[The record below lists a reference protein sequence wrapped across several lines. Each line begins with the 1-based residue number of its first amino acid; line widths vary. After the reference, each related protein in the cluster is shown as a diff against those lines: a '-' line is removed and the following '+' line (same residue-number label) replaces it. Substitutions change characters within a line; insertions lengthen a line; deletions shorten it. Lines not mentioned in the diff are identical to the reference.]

1 MAGAF
6 GKGIKELFGK
16 PLLNDKGKPDP
27 EGQFIETPLTITKG
41 SDIRSAISNVYRPV
55 VEAFSLE
62 EELDPRDITSPQK
75 TVNPERVAQF
85 LDDPSTVAVVAQGR
99 SGNDLL
105 VVKYKGKYAV
115 IDGNHRVV
123 AALLAGE
130 KVKAKVVDMDLAF
143 DEAAKIDDPRLGQAA
158 KLLEAAEN
166 YKAQVE
172 KTMMVGKGEPSSTNP
187 RDILS
192 RHQVYLE
199 RLKSGYVLDYDEALR
214 EVDKAIQ
221 SVLNSLKVEKL
232 SELGQA
238 SQKKLLADLRAVQ
251 APIYA
256 KQGDKLMEELE
267 KLSEHEALF
276 EKQLISNVA
285 EVAGLKKSVIKKAKD
300 AWKFLI
306 TKPIQA
312 TGDLLEPF
320 VKDLSTRQI
329 ARINKE
335 IMISVGQGRT
345 ISQTVQAI
353 RGTKARNFRDG
364 IIDTNARDARTIV
377 RTATQHV
384 SQQAREATWE
394 ANSDLIDRYQIV
406 ATLDG
411 KTSTQC
417 KSLDQQVFVIGQ
429 GPTPPLHPNCRTTTV
444 PYFKPS
450 IWDQGATRSAEFGPV
465 DQSTTYYEWLGK
477 QPKAFQDDAL
487 GPTRGKLFR
496 DGGLSSDEFAKL
508 QLDKNFQPLTL
519 DEMKRLNPNAFEQA
533 NI

>member
-1 MAGAF
+1 MA
-6 GKGIKELFGK
+6 
-16 PLLNDKGKPDP
+16 
-27 EGQFIETPLTITKG
+27 
-41 SDIRSAISNVYRPV
+41 
-55 VEAFSLE
+55 
-62 EELDPRDITSPQK
+62 
-75 TVNPERVAQF
+75 RV
-85 LDDPSTVAVVAQGR
+85 
-99 SGNDLL
+99 
-105 VVKYKGKYAV
+105 
-115 IDGNHRVV
+115 
-123 AALLAGE
+123 
-130 KVKAKVVDMDLAF
+130 
-143 DEAAKIDDPRLGQAA
+143 
-158 KLLEAAEN
+158 
-166 YKAQVE
+166 
-172 KTMMVGKGEPSSTNP
+172 NP
-187 RDILS
+187 RDVLS

-199 RLKSGYVLDYDEALR
+199 RLKTGYVRDYE
-214 EVDKAIQ
+214 KAIREADAAIQ
-221 SVLNSLKVEKL
+221 EVFNALKVSRM
-232 SELGQA
+232 SELSRA
-238 SQKKLLADLRAVQ
+238 NLKKLLSDLKAAQ
-251 APIYA
+251 EGIYV
-256 KQGDKLMEELE
+256 KQGDKLMKDLL
-267 KLSEHEALF
+267 KLSENEALF
-276 EKQLISNVA
+276 ERQVIQDIAVA
-285 EVAGLKKSVIKKAKD
+285 ASVKPSLIKKAKD
-300 AWKFLI
+300 AWKFLV

-364 IIDTNARDARTIV
+364 IIDANARDARTIV

-411 KTSTQC
+411 KTSTKC
-417 KSLDQQVFVIGQ
+417 KSLDQTVWVIGQ

-465 DQSTTYYEWLGK
+465 DQSTTYYEWLGN

-496 DGGLSSDEFAKL
+496 DGGLSADEFSKL

-519 DEMKRLNPNAFEQA
+519 EEMKRLNPNAFEQA
-533 NI
+533 KI